1 MTARLEL
8 GYLGFEVSDTA
19 AWDRLLT
26 EVVGL
31 TANTDNA
38 DGSRGYRM
46 DEFAQRAFVREGP
59 ADDVCAL
66 GLAAYNREEYDALID
81 RLKAAG
87 TTPRPGTPEEL
98 RARHVDHLVRFEDPW
113 GNPLELCLG
122 LRTSPTPFRSPVQ
135 PAGFV
140 TGDMG
145 MGHLILVMPD
155 LDAAVPFYTD
165 VIGMSVSD
173 TGAEEWA
180 GITLSAV
187 FMYSNPRHHTIALAG
202 GVPAVKRIAH
212 FEVHVPTIDDVGL
225 AWDRTMGAGIE
236 VTHLPGRHTEGVYS
250 FYGRTPSGFEY
261 EVGTDGYR
269 VDANW
274 RQRHLTRFT
283 LWGHQPPAVAL
294 GSTATTA

>member
-8 GYLGFEVSDTA
+8 GYLGFEVSDPA

-26 EVVGL
+26 QVIGL
-31 TANTDNA
+31 TGGGANP
-38 DGSRGYRM
+38 DGSRSYRM
-46 DEFAQRAFVREGP
+46 DEFAQRLFVREGQ
-59 ADDVCAL
+59 ADDVCAV
-66 GLAAYNREEYDALID
+66 GLAAYNRAEYDGLIG
-81 RLKAAG
+81 RLRGAG
-87 TTPRPGTPEEL
+87 IEVRPGTPDEL
-98 RARHVDHLVRFEDPW
+98 AARHVDHLVRFEDPW

-122 LRTSPTPFRSPVQ
+122 LRTSPTPFASPVQ

-145 MGHLILVMPD
+145 MGHLIVVMPD

-187 FMYSNPRHHTIALAG
+187 FLYANPRHHTIALAG
-202 GVPAVKRIAH
+202 GVPPVKRIAH
-212 FEVHVPTIDDVGL
+212 FEVHVPSVDDVGL
-225 AWDRTMGAGIE
+225 AFDRTMGAGIE
-236 VTHLPGRHTEGVYS
+236 ITHLPGRHTEGVYS

-261 EVGTDGYR
+261 EVGTEGFR
-269 VDANW
+269 VDERW

-283 LWGHQPPAVAL
+283 LWGHQPPAVAF
-294 GSTATTA
+294 AKEPA

>member
-8 GYLGFEVSDTA
+8 GYLGFEASDTA

-26 EVVGL
+26 QVIGL
-31 TANTDNA
+31 TASADNA

-46 DEFAQRAFVREGP
+46 DEFAQRMFVRQGS
-59 ADDVCAL
+59 ADDVVAV
-66 GLAAYNREEYDALID
+66 GLAAYNRAEYDGLIG
-81 RLKAAG
+81 RLRSAG
-87 TTPRPGTPEEL
+87 IEVREGTPEE
-98 RARHVDHLVRFEDPW
+98 RAARHVDHLVRFEDPW

-145 MGHLILVMPD
+145 MGHLIVVMPD

-165 VIGMSVSD
+165 VIGMAISD

-202 GVPAVKRIAH
+202 GVPPVKRIAH
-212 FEVHVPTIDDVGL
+212 FEVHVPSIDDVGL
-225 AWDRTMGAGIE
+225 AWDRTMSAGVE

-261 EVGTDGYR
+261 EVGTDGFR

-294 GSTATTA
+294 GSTASTT